1 VINSFIYTSTRCTDF
16 RRSIAHNSRFPF
28 RFKNAPA
35 PAHLHGPCRPSPVQ
49 PLTWPK
55 GQGRSARL
63 ARSMFVPGGSKSR
76 RSFDLSVPASSDP
89 HINQS
94 SIEDISCNNNRALA
108 QKKKKTI
115 GQIWTRSCT
124 VCSSKT
130 FLPDTFGLAMGV
142 CSKDD
147 SLYTIFHYIYQAWVA
162 LPSPNQARPALSH
175 IHNLP
180 LIQNLV
186 AHAHTAV
193 ELYQLHITYPQSFPL
208 WYTTL

>member
-1 VINSFIYTSTRCTDF
+1 MINSFIYTSTRCTDF

-108 QKKKKTI
+108 QKKKNNRADLDTI
-115 GQIWTRSCT
+115 VYSVLQQNFSTGHFWTRHGS
-124 VCSSKT
+124 V
-130 FLPDTFGLAMGV
+130 
-142 CSKDD
+142 
-147 SLYTIFHYIYQAWVA
+147 Q
-162 LPSPNQARPALSH
+162 
-175 IHNLP
+175 
-180 LIQNLV
+180 
-186 AHAHTAV
+186 
-193 ELYQLHITYPQSFPL
+193 
-208 WYTTL
+208 